1 MSTPANG
8 RARRSRGA
16 PPDPAEGPRVVGRV
30 VRAQSGF
37 FEVATPA
44 GRHTA
49 VLRGKMRQ
57 ARRTEG
63 LVVLGDD
70 VRIVLLPRPEGDGG
84 TVDAVVEERLPRRTV
99 LVRRAPGP
107 KGAWSQDVVVA
118 NIDQLVPAFAVRDPD
133 PSLRMLD
140 RFLALA
146 EMDHVESVVVF
157 TKVDLG
163 VPPFVAEAMARY
175 AAIGYPVVGVSTVTG
190 EGIAEVR
197 ARLAGRVSAVVG
209 PSGVGK
215 SSLLNAIEPGL
226 ALRVGEVSDALHKGR
241 HTTRVGVLHELS
253 TGGLVADTPGLRE
266 IGIWAVNPA
275 DLELGFAEF
284 RPYLDACRFSDCS
297 HVHEPGCAV
306 RAAVEAGDIW
316 AARYESYVAMLGD
329 A

>member
-1 MSTPANG
+1 MSAG
-8 RARRSRGA
+8 AGRRARGAARGEPDA
-16 PPDPAEGPRVVGRV
+16 PPGAARLEGKV

-37 FEVATPA
+37 FEVATPS
-44 GRHTA
+44 GRYVA
-49 VLRGKMRQ
+49 VLRGRMKQ
-57 ARRTEG
+57 ARRAEG

-70 VRIVLLPRPEGDGG
+70 VRIALLPRPEGGG
-84 TVDAVVEERLPRRTV
+84 AIEAVVEERLPRRTV

-118 NIDQLVPAFAVRDPD
+118 NIDQLVPAFAVREPE

-146 EMDHVESVVVF
+146 EMDHVDGVVAF

-163 VPPFVAEAMARY
+163 VPPAVVEAMARY
-175 AAIGYPVVGVSTVTG
+175 AAIGYPVIGVSVVTG
-190 EGIAEVR
+190 EGVEAVR
-197 ARLAGRVSAVVG
+197 QRLAGRVSAVVG

-226 ALRVGEVSDALHKGR
+226 ELKVGAVSDAVHKGR
-241 HTTRVGVLHELS
+241 HTTRVGALHELS
-253 TGGLVADTPGLRE
+253 SGGLVADTPGLRE
-266 IGIWAVNPA
+266 IGIWEVNPA
-275 DLELGFAEF
+275 DLELGFVEF

-316 AARYESYVAMLGD
+316 PARYESYVAMLGD
-329 A
+329 G